1 MKKFLAILLAMML
14 VLAMGMTA
22 YASEIPGGENNQ
34 EEEVVGGNEG
44 EGGSEGGET
53 TGVVSIEP
61 RNTAAKQDVT
71 IPKAYSFTG
80 STASLPAHTL
90 SFVVDND
97 NATVANATA
106 GTTAPEVSIDPI
118 TFTADEFGKETEA
131 NAKKDLTIHL
141 PEYTATGIYTYSFT
155 ETDASVA
162 GIQYIEN
169 ALQLKVTVIQGEN
182 GLELGGI
189 AIRQD
194 DVKTDEIA
202 NEYKAGTLEVS
213 KKVTGNAGETAKD
226 FEVTVTFTAAEGETV
241 FSNIPYTLTG
251 NAALTKI
258 DGAEVA
264 AAEGVIPYGDGWTE
278 KTVTFTLRH
287 TDKIKFDNIPEGV
300 AYVVEE
306 TDYTGDAYDA
316 ATYADSAEGSI
327 AKANDNTVEITNNK
341 TTEVDTG
348 ISVDSIPYVLMMVL
362 ALAGA
367 AMLVARRREEY

>member
-61 RNTAAKQDVT
+61 RNTAAAQAVT
-71 IPKAYSFTG
+71 IDKAYTLTG
-80 STASLPAHTL
+80 STAKLPEHTL
-90 SFVVDND
+90 SFTVDNTS
-97 NATVANATA
+97 ATVTGATA
-106 GTTAPEVSIDPI
+106 NTAVPEVTIDDI
-118 TFTADEFGKETEA
+118 EFNADDATTTKA
-131 NAKKDLTIHL
+131 LTINL
-141 PEYTATGIYTYSFT
+141 PEYVATGIYTYSFT

-258 DGAEVA
+258 DGAAAA

-327 AKANDNTVEITNNK
+327 ADANDNTVEITNNK